1 MIRYA
6 ALKENKRQER
16 ENAIEDE
23 CEGPATSMHAV
34 CVGAKHVKRGEQQA
48 TSRAESEPCAC
59 DGRPRGNDVHGLR
72 GHEVHSL
79 L

>member
-1 MIRYA
+1 MIRCA

-59 DGRPRGNDVHGLR
+59 DGRPREEMMFMVY
-72 GHEVHSL
+72 EAMKFIA
-79 L
+79 